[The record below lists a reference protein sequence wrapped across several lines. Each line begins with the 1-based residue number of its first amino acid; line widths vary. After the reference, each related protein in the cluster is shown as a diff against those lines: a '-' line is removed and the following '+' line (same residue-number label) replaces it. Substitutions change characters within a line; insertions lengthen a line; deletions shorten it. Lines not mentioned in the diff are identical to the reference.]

1 MFTFRAANCLN
12 LLHHGFAVKGREQ
25 AQWSL
30 HDHRLQPF
38 RNKVQPM
45 ATRERCPERDL
56 PTLELGSDLQVG
68 FKDFKLL
75 SLLHSGFVT
84 PLND

>member
-1 MFTFRAANCLN
+1 MFTFRAANCLS

-25 AQWSL
+25 AEWSL
-30 HDHRLQPF
+30 HNHRLQAS
-38 RNKVQPM
+38 RNKVQPT
-45 ATRERCPERDL
+45 ATRERCPEREL
-56 PTLELGSDLQVG
+56 PTLELVIFKLGSKLS
-68 FKDFKLL
+68 KLL